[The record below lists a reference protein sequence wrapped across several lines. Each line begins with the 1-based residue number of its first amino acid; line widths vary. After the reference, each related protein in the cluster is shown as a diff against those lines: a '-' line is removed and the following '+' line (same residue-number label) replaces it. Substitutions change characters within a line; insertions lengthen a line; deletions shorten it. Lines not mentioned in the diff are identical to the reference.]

1 MMFGGRSM
9 ADRVAAAAHE
19 AITDLV
25 ESAGLDR
32 VTAVEPL
39 PASGNNR
46 VFRVVTRS
54 GTILVKRYF
63 SRSSDTRDRLDTEFR
78 FAEYVTRAAP
88 GSGPRPIAK
97 SELHHIAAY
106 EFIDGAPFRA
116 GDVAGGEI
124 DAAAEFF
131 EALNA
136 PSARARA
143 GELPLASEAVFSL
156 ARHIELIDRRLGKL
170 DASAGHGDDD
180 EAATFLRALTDDW
193 QRLIDRVATLAAR
206 LSVPLERELDSSQRC
221 ISASDFGFHNALRR
235 HSGGIV
241 FLDFE
246 YAGWD
251 DPTRMLGDFFA
262 QPAVP
267 VPLSYHASFV
277 ERCLRALPDSE
288 DLAARAALMRP
299 VYLVKWCCIALGV
312 FDPEILARRTFA
324 NPALDTPSV
333 KRHQLRVACGLH
345 HSLKRALH
353 ELY

>member
-1 MMFGGRSM
+1 MPDLM
-9 ADRVAAAAHE
+9 ADAAHD

-25 ESAGLDR
+25 EGAGLDR

-46 VFRVVTRS
+46 VFRVVTRC

-63 SRSSDTRDRLDTEFR
+63 SRSTDTRDRLDTEFR
-78 FAEYVTRAAP
+78 FADYVSRAAP

-97 SELHHIAAY
+97 SELHRIAAY
-106 EFIDGAPFRA
+106 EFVDGTPFRA
-116 GDVAGGEI
+116 GDVASEEI

-156 ARHIELIDRRLGKL
+156 AGHIELIDRRLGKL
-170 DASAGHGDDD
+170 AASISRKGNE
-180 EAATFLRALTDDW
+180 EAAAFLRELTSDW
-193 QRLIDRVATLAAR
+193 QRLVDRAATLAAR
-206 LSVPLERELDSSQRC
+206 RSLPLERELEPAQRC

-235 HSGGIV
+235 HDGRIV

-251 DPTRMLGDFFA
+251 DPTRMIGDFFA

-267 VPLSYHASFV
+267 VPPSFRSRFV
-277 ERCLRALPDSE
+277 ERCLRALAGPE

-299 VYLVKWCCIALGV
+299 VYLVKWCCIVLGV
-312 FDPEILARRTFA
+312 FDPEILARRKFA
-324 NPALDTPSV
+324 NPTLDEPAV
-333 KRHQLRVACGLH
+333 KRHQLRLACGLH
-345 HSLKRALH
+345 SSLKQALH
-353 ELY
+353 ELH